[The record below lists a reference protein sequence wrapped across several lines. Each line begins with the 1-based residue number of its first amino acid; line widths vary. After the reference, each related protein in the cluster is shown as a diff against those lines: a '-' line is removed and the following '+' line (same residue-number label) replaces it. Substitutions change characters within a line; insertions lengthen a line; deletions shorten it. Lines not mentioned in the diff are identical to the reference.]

1 MIGGSVTDL
10 MLGLCSNPNFFGFE
24 FIGLYLKSIGL
35 TIVLL
40 LLYTRFLL
48 NRDWISFF
56 IAVFIFVYFTFLV
69 GIRTITPPS
78 LINSQLY
85 LRSR

>member
-1 MIGGSVTDL
+1 MIDL
-10 MLGLCSNPNFFGFE
+10 ILGLCSNPKRLGAE
-24 FIGLYLKSIGL
+24 SMGLYLKSIGL
-35 TIVLL
+35 TILL

-69 GIRTITPPS
+69 GIRTIMGLPHSSPS
-78 LINSQLY
+78 
-85 LRSR
+85 